1 MEPRSLVR
9 GVTAFL
15 LCLVVVF
22 ITSFSPVSAPA
33 LEEQP
38 VCVTLPVEQEEEIVI
53 TTPYVVAGLTS
64 FIVQPLPYYEVA
76 TQVWGEAISS
86 SAATITTI
94 VEEAI
99 EEPALDKTKPIY
111 VLHDRSNR
119 IVEYFPVELQWHIRD
134 LAEEYGFDERLIL
147 SLIRW
152 ESEFRTDAIE
162 YINGRAAS
170 WGLCQIN
177 RFWITGAN
185 IEHFTDDYRNRDLL
199 DPYDNLLTL
208 MEIWYYAID
217 AYNLDVTQD
226 ADVVKLLYWHNTGR
240 DPRRVTSWGYA
251 TSIINY
257 RDSMQPIEY

>member
-1 MEPRSLVR
+1 MEPQSLVR

-15 LCLVVVF
+15 LCLVMVF
-22 ITSFSPVSAPA
+22 ITSFTPVSAPQA
-33 LEEQP
+33 LVTPQEQG
-38 VCVTLPVEQEEEIVI
+38 EEIEV
-53 TTPYVVAGLTS
+53 TTPYAYAGPTS
-64 FIVQPLPYYEVA
+64 LQPVIRAVQPVYREVA

-99 EEPALDKTKPIY
+99 EEPTLDRTKPIY

-152 ESEFRTDAIE
+152 ESEFKTDAIE

-208 MEIWYYAID
+208 MEIWHYAID
-217 AYNLDVTQD
+217 AYNLDVTND
-226 ADVVKLLYWHNTGR
+226 ADIIKLLYWHNTGR
-240 DPRRVTSWGYA
+240 DPRRITSWRYA

-257 RDSMQPIEY
+257 RDSLQPIEY